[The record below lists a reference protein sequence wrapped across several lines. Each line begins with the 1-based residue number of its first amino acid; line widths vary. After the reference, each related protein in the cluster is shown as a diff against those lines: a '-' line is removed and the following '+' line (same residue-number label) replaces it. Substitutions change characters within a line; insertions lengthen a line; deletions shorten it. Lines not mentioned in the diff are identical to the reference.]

1 MTNTDKLTL
10 RIPKELNKVVTQE
23 AKRIGISKNAF
34 ILSLLWKM
42 SSERQINKW
51 GGGTNGTNEPG
62 II

>member
-42 SSERQINKW
+42 SSERQINK
-51 GGGTNGTNEPG
+51 
-62 II
+62 